1 MGSANHSTVVEKK
14 DLHVGGVGTNVSG
27 ALAGIAEPMVNG
39 ADTWVR
45 RARYAAR
52 NADDYVR
59 DRPWQ
64 AIGVVA
70 LLALAVGYLVSRRS

>member
-1 MGSANHSTVVEKK
+1 MGTANHSTVVEKR
-14 DLHVGGVGTNVSG
+14 DLHVGGVGSNASG
-27 ALAGIAEPMVNG
+27 ALAAVTDPLING
-39 ADTWVR
+39 ADTWMR
-45 RARYAAR
+45 KAKYAAR

-70 LLALAVGYLVSRRS
+70 LVALALGYLVSRRS